1 MGTQFWWF
9 FDVALAAIVLV
20 MIFLGAKRGFSKTIT
35 VLIGFIVS
43 IVVGTAASGSV
54 SDFFYESAV
63 KQGNIKHIE
72 EGLSKNDV
80 VQKTKSYIEGL
91 GYNVKVNESK
101 LKEIFSKGGDV
112 RDPLYTYL
120 NNING
125 RTVDEREAFYVK
137 ITEGF
142 AEIMDAILSENVS
155 DYVGETTAD
164 QIISKP
170 AEFGDTL
177 KAIVTEDNEETGVHN
192 EAAAYIEEH
201 YASAGSKEMIKLMTN
216 VIICLVLVIL
226 SLMIVHKYNGNGTNG
241 YSMELADRIIGAVTG
256 IAVGAA
262 TIFILTIA
270 VRLLVIFGSN
280 EMLLFNSE
288 TIDKTF
294 VFKHI
299 YNLIV
304 KM

>member
-1 MGTQFWWF
+1 M
-9 FDVALAAIVLV
+9 ALAAVVLV
-20 MIFLGAKRGFSKTIT
+20 MIFLGAKRGFAKTIT

-43 IVVGTAASGSV
+43 IVIGAVASGSV
-54 SDFFYESAV
+54 SGFIYENAV
-63 KQGNIKHIE
+63 KQGNVNHIE

-91 GYNVKVNESK
+91 GYNVKVKESK

-125 RTVDEREAFYVK
+125 RTVDEREVFYQK

-142 AEIMDAILSENVS
+142 ADIMDSILSEKVS
-155 DYVGETTAD
+155 DYAGEVTAD
-164 QIISKP
+164 QILSKP
-170 AEFGDTL
+170 AAFGDAL
-177 KAIVTEDNEETGVHN
+177 KAIVTEDNEETETHK

-201 YASAGSKEMIKLMTN
+201 YTGAASREMIKLMTS
-216 VIICLVLVIL
+216 VIISLVMVII
-226 SLMIVHKYNGNGTNG
+226 SLMVVHKYNGSGTGG
-241 YSMELADRIIGAVTG
+241 YSGELSDRIIGAATG

-262 TIFILTIA
+262 VIYILTMA
-270 VRLLVIFGSN
+270 VRLLVIFGSD
-280 EMLLFNSE
+280 EMLLFNSD

-294 VFKHI
+294 VFRHI
-299 YNLIV
+299 YNFIV